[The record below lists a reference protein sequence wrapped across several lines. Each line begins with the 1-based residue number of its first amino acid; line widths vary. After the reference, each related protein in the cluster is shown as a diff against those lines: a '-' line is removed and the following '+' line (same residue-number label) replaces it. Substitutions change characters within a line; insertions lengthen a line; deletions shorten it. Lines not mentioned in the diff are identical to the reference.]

1 MIILLLVLAYLIYQT
16 KKGFQIGFAQRIIN
30 LVFSAIIFSIAVIFQ
45 NPLGDWLFM
54 EFSNKTL
61 NLNSTNNSSDL
72 ILYHFIGFFI
82 ILFIGKIIKRF
93 IKKRL
98 PKREHSKHHLIG
110 LLDSILG
117 ACISFF
123 AAYFF
128 VYIILSMFE
137 FFENPWFIQQTI
149 DAPFLR
155 FIIYSTP
162 LISNGMF
169 KSIFGISQTLS

>member
-1 MIILLLVLAYLIYQT
+1 MIILILVLAYLSYQT
-16 KKGFQIGFAQRIIN
+16 NKGFQIGFAQRIIN

-54 EFSNKTL
+54 EFSNKTP

-98 PKREHSKHHLIG
+98 PKREHNKHHLIG

-117 ACISFF
+117 ACI
-123 AAYFF
+123 
-128 VYIILSMFE
+128 
-137 FFENPWFIQQTI
+137 
-149 DAPFLR
+149 
-155 FIIYSTP
+155 
-162 LISNGMF
+162 
-169 KSIFGISQTLS
+169 